1 MWKPWEKDIPWC
13 CDIFSKDKY
22 KGLYSID
29 SHTQG
34 QSTRIVISGVP
45 YIPGKTMAEKKQCL
59 EKDYDFI
66 RTATMHEPRGHRDMF
81 GSILMKPVSDNADF
95 GIVFMDAKGYLNM
108 CGHGTIGAATAIV
121 EAGMVE
127 VKEPNTIVVFD
138 TPAGIVKANVNVK
151 NGKVQEVS
159 ITNVPSFVFKR
170 DIEIEMPEI
179 GIVKLDIA
187 FGGSFFAIVDAKQLG
202 VKVLPQNINSI
213 MEKALRLRQII
224 NDKVRVY
231 HPEQAHIKT
240 VDLVEVCE
248 PVVNSD
254 ADGKNVV
261 VYGTGQFDR
270 SPCGTGTSAK
280 LSLLYDKKEIKIDE
294 PFIYESII
302 GTKFKGKIL
311 DETKVGDFD
320 AITPEIT
327 GKAYIMGCNYIMADD
342 IDPFAHGFVI

>member
-320 AITPEIT
+320 AIIPEIT